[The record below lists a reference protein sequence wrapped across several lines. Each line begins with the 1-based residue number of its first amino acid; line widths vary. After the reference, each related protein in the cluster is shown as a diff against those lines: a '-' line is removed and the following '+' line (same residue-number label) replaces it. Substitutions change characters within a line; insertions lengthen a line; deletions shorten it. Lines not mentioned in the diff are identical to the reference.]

1 MIALA
6 SPLARLRRPLITGA
20 LALLAGGALLL
31 WSQAERNDAEAA
43 LRLHTNRLTQ
53 ARALHQA
60 AREADAAAR
69 DGLRQL
75 ETLRGA
81 GLLDAPDR
89 QAWQRHLLGL
99 QGKLGLEKLEWEIA
113 RSSPPQPRTTGPAAA
128 PSALHLTT
136 LHLKGELAHEG
147 RLLPLLERPGSGR
160 RAFPAPPLPARPQP
174 AGRRHPVLAA
184 DCEIDWIFLQLPRP
198 PDAPAAWTGDA
209 VLCKIKACAPPE
221 WS

>member
-20 LALLAGGALLL
+20 LALLAGGVLLL

-113 RSSPPQPRTTGPAAA
+113 RSSPPQPRPRRPAE
-128 PSALHLTT
+128 HL
-136 LHLKGELAHEG
+136 
-147 RLLPLLERPGSGR
+147 RPCIS
-160 RAFPAPPLPARPQP
+160 PP
-174 AGRRHPVLAA
+174 
-184 DCEIDWIFLQLPRP
+184 C
-198 PDAPAAWTGDA
+198 T
-209 VLCKIKACAPPE
+209 
-221 WS
+221 